1 MYDLNVT
8 ILLIFFFF
16 FVSIMRRT
24 AHAYYTRLFQYNV
37 GPVQTRR
44 SSTRC
49 QMWFFLYIYMQVP
62 RVQSVVYNE
71 FFEQLPERSVS
82 FDVRLKFFRVKNAA
96 HQCSHVIS
104 YTISELFSLRTPSP
118 RSHRCRGDRVTSK
131 KMIRH
136 VLPYN
141 KS

>member
-8 ILLIFFFF
+8 ILLIFFFIF
-16 FVSIMRRT
+16 
-24 AHAYYTRLFQYNV
+24 RLDNASY
-37 GPVQTRR
+37 
-44 SSTRC
+44 STRILHTFISIQRGTC
-49 QMWFFLYIYMQVP
+49 TNTKIIHEMSDVVFLYIYMQVP